1 MGDLVEAERDL
12 RGGRVKLKLGDRW
25 DNHTRR
31 VEMLPA
37 NGEYKEHTRGLD
49 LYGKI
54 LAAAKTRK
62 GSF

>member
-1 MGDLVEAERDL
+1 MPSDTSSRVVQDISMGNLVEAERDL

-37 NGEYKEHTRGLD
+37 KEEYKEHTRGLD
-49 LYGKI
+49 L
-54 LAAAKTRK
+54 
-62 GSF
+62 